1 MQVIMG
7 QQIVAMLYSTE
18 NQCESTRNGERVTYS
33 CLGVFIVSV
42 VKTLANRSN
51 PPDYSVLNNVTRSV
65 EFSIQTSTQHCE
77 DKIFSKILC
86 AFVRTHI
93 RYVIFYLTEGS

>member
-51 PPDYSVLNNVTRSV
+51 PPDYSTL
-65 EFSIQTSTQHCE
+65 
-77 DKIFSKILC
+77 
-86 AFVRTHI
+86 
-93 RYVIFYLTEGS
+93 